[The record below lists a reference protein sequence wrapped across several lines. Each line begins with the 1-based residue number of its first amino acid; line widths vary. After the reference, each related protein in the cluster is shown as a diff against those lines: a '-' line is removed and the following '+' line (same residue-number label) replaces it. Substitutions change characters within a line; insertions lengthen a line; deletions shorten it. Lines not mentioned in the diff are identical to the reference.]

1 MSPCFREKIR
11 SRVSKLADR
20 VSIDRIVFIERDL
33 ESPKEGKVD
42 PDVSTTG
49 SFRE

>member
-11 SRVSKLADR
+11 SHVSKLAERVVTDR
-20 VSIDRIVFIERDL
+20 RVFIERNL

-42 PDVSTTG
+42 PDVSTIG